1 MVRALLALLLF
12 LPQEPAP
19 EIELTI
25 VPDAWPRAPRNVG
38 QKFGMNSRESIPTEE
53 LQGEDDSADAEEI
66 GRGARDVPR
75 FRIAGVR
82 IANRQLT
89 ILDGR
94 LSSPQVPGLPKD
106 VRLRPGETGRYFFVV
121 PNRKGLEKIRFEVRN
136 GKSGRIAEGEAAF
149 DSKARLGS
157 RSDASLIVAELQAER
172 VSRSKFEFVPRSVE
186 VRDEGGRP
194 LKGARLTFVH
204 PRTGMIAEG
213 TAGDDGTWNGPLLA
227 GDWQVFARAVVVPET
242 PTGGGTVSAGNPRL
256 YYLAGTLTQGDLRLA
271 PDQRALLSPP
281 GDRLAIVP
289 SDFAEM
295 LRYETV
301 HERVGALFLL
311 CTEPTSKGQP
321 VILQSTSVLLYDAIA
336 FCAPPNGRFMAAS
349 KLAMKGDIALDRAKT
364 ATLTLD
370 PSKVPGGAERFD
382 VAVSFPAAPREV
394 YRFSVAGATELAVP
408 QGPVRVQLTVRWK
421 DGASVRFAPHV
432 VHAQTGQGVE
442 LAPTAFR
449 IAPYFQATRGLML
462 WVAIE
467 DAQGKIVTRLE
478 GISGMITATATGKP
492 LFESDLQNLTFHFP
506 TEFDKVNLP
515 NIAYAVSVGIGG
527 SAVTYAGK
535 ARPRKLFS
543 DPPSN
548 VEVPDNLEERAR
560 SMMPTIRKTL
570 AGGQRFLAVPKF
582 DLRVA
587 FEIRLPP
594 EVGGLGGGGVMML
607 DLGEILEY
615 AHETDRLPG
624 AYTHELGH
632 NFGYGHDP
640 YMTMAPCGVDEG
652 LYGTSGYLLLN
663 GRAPARL
670 FEYLDRDSDT
680 AEWQPSGDLFAALRM
695 LYGPEIH
702 NRMFGLKRKVSARL
716 DNAGLSIP
724 EQMAA
729 YYSSATSENLAWMF
743 RAFGWPVF
751 DYRVRLAQAMIQEQ
765 SLASQGKLPPKID
778 GTYINA
784 WWVRGPIP
792 LGDAAATTPWKIHKW
807 DGRFLLL
814 ATEENFLRNVGYR
827 FYLSVQSLEDQM
839 AFLSIASDVQVA
851 FYLNGKRVSRVAAAP
866 QFSQPMHDGYTMERT
881 NATVVPIALQQG
893 ENLLEM
899 VVVKPAGSKGMW
911 IELANGAGKPIQ
923 DIGMQLQKGPD
934 ELESADR
941 VAHPIQPPTFNPSFE
956 SGLDS
961 WIAGAKDGDGELAI
975 AVDNKIARD
984 GKRSLR
990 LEARGGLS
998 GSVIQ
1003 RLVLDE
1009 NAQYEFTGWIH
1020 TEGFREKADKAYIG
1034 LFTGDPNEEMIVQT
1048 DGIEKNLPGWQKV
1061 TFRYKSDRRCLYIGC
1076 VLKSGSGA
1084 RVWFDDVRLVRIR

>member
-1 MVRALLALLLF
+1 MFLFF

-38 QKFGMNSRESIPTEE
+38 QKFGMNTRDTIPTEE

-66 GRGARDVPR
+66 GRGNVPR
-75 FRIAGVR
+75 FRVVGVR
-82 IANRQLT
+82 IANRQTTL
-89 ILDGR
+89 LDGR
-94 LSSPQVPGLPKD
+94 LSSPQVPGLPKE
-106 VRLRPGETGRYFFVV
+106 VHLRPGESGRFFFVV
-121 PNRKGLEKIRFEVRN
+121 PDRKGLEKIRFELKN
-136 GKSGRIAEGEAAF
+136 GKANRIAEGEAAL
-149 DSKARLGS
+149 DPKARLGA
-157 RSDASLIVAELQAER
+157 RSEASLIVAELQAER
-172 VSRSKFEFVPRSVE
+172 AARAKYEFVSRIVE
-186 VRDEGGRP
+186 VRDEGGRG
-194 LKGARLTFVH
+194 LKGAQLTFVH
-204 PRTGMIAEG
+204 PRTGMIVDG
-213 TAGDDGTWNGPLLA
+213 TAGDDGTWKGSLLA
-227 GDWQVFARAVVVPET
+227 GEWQVFARSVVVPET
-242 PTGGGTVSAGNPRL
+242 PTGGSTVSAGNPLL
-256 YYLAGTLTQGDLRLA
+256 YYLAGTLTQGRLRLA

-295 LRYETV
+295 LRYETI
-301 HERVGALFLL
+301 HERVGSLFLL
-311 CTEPTSKGQP
+311 RTEPTAKGQP
-321 VILQSTSVLLYDAIA
+321 VILQSTSGLLFDVQS
-336 FCAPPNGRFMAAS
+336 FSVKRFMTVS
-349 KLAMKGDIALDRAKT
+349 KIAMKGEVDLDRAK
-364 ATLTLD
+364 ASVLSFD
-370 PSKVPGGAERFD
+370 PAKVPGGAERFD
-382 VAVSFPAAPREV
+382 VALSFPTVPREV
-394 YRFSVAGATELAVP
+394 YRFSVVGATEIAVP
-408 QGPVRVQLTVRWK
+408 QGPVRVELTVRWK
-421 DGASVRFAPHV
+421 DGASLRFAPYLV
-432 VHAQTGQGVE
+432 SAPGDLT
-442 LAPTAFR
+442 PTAFR
-449 IAPYFQATRGLML
+449 VTPYFQATRGLMV

-467 DAQGKIVTRLE
+467 DAQGKIVTRLD
-478 GISGMITATATGKP
+478 GIAGTLAASAQGRK
-492 LFESDLQNLTFHFP
+492 LFESDVKNLTFHFP
-506 TEFDKVNLP
+506 TEFDKINLP
-515 NIAYAVSVGIGG
+515 NIAYAVTVGIGG
-527 SAVTYAGK
+527 APVTYTGK
-535 ARPRKLFS
+535 ARPRKLFA

-548 VEVPDNLEERAR
+548 VDVPDNLEERAR

-582 DLRVA
+582 DLRVS

-640 YMTMAPCGVDEG
+640 YMTMASCGVDEG
-652 LYGTSGYLLLN
+652 LYGTPGYLLLN
-663 GRAPARL
+663 GRAPSRL
-670 FEYLDRDSDT
+670 FTYLDRESDA
-680 AEWQPSGDLFAALRM
+680 AEWQPSGDLFATLRM

-702 NRMFGLKRKVSARL
+702 NRMFGLKRKLSARL
-716 DNAGLSIP
+716 DRAGLSIP

-729 YYSSATSENLAWMF
+729 YYSAATGENPAWMF

-765 SLASQGKLPPKID
+765 NLASQGKLPAKID

-792 LGDAAATTPWKIHKW
+792 MGNAAATMPWKIHKW

-814 ATEENFLRNVGYR
+814 ATEENFLQNVGYR
-827 FYLSVQSLEDQM
+827 FYLTVQSLEDQM

-866 QFSQPMHDGYTMERT
+866 QFSQPMHEGYTMERA

-893 ENLLEM
+893 ENVLEM
-899 VVVKPAGSKGMW
+899 VVVKTAGSKGMW
-911 IELANGAGKPIQ
+911 IELANAAGKPIQ

-934 ELESADR
+934 ELENADR
-941 VAHPIQPPTFNPSFE
+941 VAHPIQPPVFNPSFE
-956 SGLDS
+956 SGMDS
-961 WIAGAKDGDGELAI
+961 WIAGARDGDGELAVV
-975 AVDNKIARD
+975 VDDKIARD

-990 LEARGGLS
+990 LEAKGALS

-1009 NAQYEFTGWIH
+1009 NAQYQFTGWMH
-1020 TEGFREKADKAYIG
+1020 TEGFHEKVDKAYIG
-1034 LFTGDPNEEMIVQT
+1034 LFTGNPNEEMVVQT
-1048 DGIEKNLPGWQKV
+1048 DVIEKNLAGWQKV
-1061 TFRYKSDRRCLYIGC
+1061 TFRYKSDRRCLYLGC
-1076 VLKSGSGA
+1076 ILKSGPGA